1 MSQAER
7 ENLQVAKSNRG
18 LCFWGQVS
26 EVMSPTQFKCSN
38 LAVFGDGYFFDYD
51 IVVLKKFD
59 GSVTPPKSE
68 VQRVTAYTSVGGIF
82 THAAFTAGLSVGDE
96 VAFLMF
102 FPLDGFISDVAD
114 IKSLVE
120 ITQGFIYYGV
130 VTGVPG
136 ANQFTIP
143 DLAGLGAGK
152 FGSVTPEYAY
162 QAFVLRDAAGGSA
175 APQGESQ
182 PVTGYATGTGNF
194 SAGAFTVPVAIGD
207 EILIIHPFLGRLTK
221 FSGAPGTN
229 GNLVGN
235 WNAAEAT
242 VCTIGAPNTRYKVHN
257 LTIGI
262 GALVGNI
269 TIRLY
274 SDVNGLEQCI
284 YPIPAATTFDVATDQ
299 TAIPIIPLIMSSFGI
314 KNALRVTVQSDNPA
328 DDGAI
333 VEYDYLIEAM

>member
-1 MSQAER
+1 MTYAAAR
-7 ENLQVAKSNRG
+7 ETYQIVKSNRG

-26 EVMSPTQFKCSN
+26 EVVSPTQFKCSD
-38 LAVFGDGYFFDYD
+38 LAVFGDGYFLNYD
-51 IVVLKKFD
+51 IIVLKKFD
-59 GSVTPPKSE
+59 GTVTPPKSE
-68 VQRVTAYTSVGGIF
+68 TQRVTAYTSIGGVF

-96 VAFLMF
+96 VAFLLF
-102 FPLDGFISDVAD
+102 FPLDSMVSDISD

-120 ITQGFIYYGV
+120 STQGFIYYGV
-130 VTGVPG
+130 VTDIPG

-152 FGSVTPEYAY
+152 FENVIPEYAY

-182 PVTGYATGTGNF
+182 PITGYATGTGNF
-194 SAGAFTVPVAIGD
+194 SAGAFSVPVAVGD
-207 EILIIHPFLGRLTK
+207 EILIIHPFLARLTK
-221 FSGAPGTN
+221 FSGEPGTN

-235 WNAAEAT
+235 WNAAETT

-262 GALVGNI
+262 GALVGHVS
-269 TIRLY
+269 IRLY
-274 SDVNGLEQCI
+274 TDVNGSEQCI
-284 YPIPAATTFDVATDQ
+284 FPLPDNTVFTVADDQ
-299 TAIPIIPLIMSSFGI
+299 TAIAVINSTFGI

-328 DDGAI
+328 DDGAV